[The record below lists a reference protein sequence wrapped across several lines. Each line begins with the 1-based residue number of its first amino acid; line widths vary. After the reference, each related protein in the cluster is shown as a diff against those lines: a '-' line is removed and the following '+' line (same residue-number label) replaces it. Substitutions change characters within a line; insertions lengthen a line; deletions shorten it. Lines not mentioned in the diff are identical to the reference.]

1 MFPVTSP
8 DISLQLK
15 YKWLLITA
23 FQHQKEQKLRASLS
37 TSLRTQPAASNL
49 MANDNI

>member
-23 FQHQKEQKLRASLS
+23 FQHQKGQKLTASLR

-49 MANDNI
+49 TTNDNI